1 MMRVLM
7 YVSEVTV
14 GSPTGRHGTVA
25 WLIFHWFR
33 FWGYHFFLIW
43 RRRFIKESLLRFEE
57 YSKYKLQVAHK
68 NIECCCYCES

>member
-1 MMRVLM
+1 MRVLM

-33 FWGYHFFLIW
+33 FWGYHFF
-43 RRRFIKESLLRFEE
+43 
-57 YSKYKLQVAHK
+57 
-68 NIECCCYCES
+68 